1 MLVYCL
7 HSIGTNTPLLFT
19 LVYVCILMNCSA
31 MVEPGFFGQ
40 QLDSGVKRAPATRD
54 IALRLQREVQG
65 GRQVQLLTVQQ
76 TFSIRTERCPAL
88 L

>member
-1 MLVYCL
+1 MRSMLVYCL
-7 HSIGTNTPLLFT
+7 HSIVANTISRYT
-19 LVYVCILMNCSA
+19 LASYNILMNCSA

-65 GRQVQLLTVQQ
+65 GRQVQLLTVD
-76 TFSIRTERCPAL
+76 AV
-88 L
+88 